1 MNDEGKKENEKKSKN
16 VEIIVEVSPDETE
29 AYITLIPS
37 SESPGFS
44 ADDIRKALSK
54 KGIKFGIKEEV
65 LITLGAEEKF
75 HEKILIA
82 TGVKPKKGKNGEIRH
97 LVDTKK
103 PVKIKKGEKIAEI
116 IPPEDGIEGL
126 TIFEKKIPSIDGK
139 KVKIPNLVNADFSDE
154 NPDIIVSKI
163 DGYLVVDNISV
174 YVKPFFELEILKDD
188 YEAHITVHNPI
199 NDDDFG
205 SEDIKQFL
213 KDNNIIYGVKE
224 EVIENIFQKKSF
236 EQSILIASGQ
246 RVIDGKDGEIRY
258 YFDPEVKPKVN
269 NKGNVN
275 YKELSLIQNVKK
287 GQKIVEVIPPV
298 EGVEG
303 YTVLGKKIPPK
314 IGKPYPLPS
323 GKNAEP
329 DPNNP
334 NILTAGIDGH
344 VMLKGKNIEI
354 DPVFVIKESVDFSTG
369 NVDYIGSVIVNGDVR
384 SGFYVKA
391 KNDIEVNGIVEDA
404 VIEAGGNVLI
414 KTGFVGRGEGKIIAE
429 GKVMIKFC
437 ENENII
443 SGDDII
449 IGEYLMHSNIQT
461 KGKLNVTE
469 QKGIIVGGEIFA
481 IKGVEANIIG
491 NKNYTPTK
499 IFVGINKEIKEKI
512 NEKKSFLMKNL
523 DSKKEVEK
531 ATHMLMRRK
540 LIKKELPENK
550 KGLFDKLKQVKE
562 KIEKEE
568 KILIS
573 EIENSEKELVKFKD
587 SIVKVLGVVY
597 PGTSITIFNKQTEV
611 NEAFKNVFYKYT
623 EKEILAVDLSELK

>member
-1 MNDEGKKENEKKSKN
+1 MNEEGKKENERESKN
-16 VEIIVEVSPDETE
+16 VEIAVEVSSDKTE

-37 SESPGFS
+37 TESSDFS
-44 ADDIRKALSK
+44 VDDVRKALSK

-65 LITLGAEEKF
+65 LITLGAEGKF
-75 HEKILIA
+75 YERILIA
-82 TGVKPKKGKNGEIRH
+82 NGVKPKKGKNGEIRY
-97 LVDTKK
+97 LVDIEK
-103 PVKIKKGEKIAEI
+103 PVKIKKGEKIAKI

-126 TIFEKKIPSIDGK
+126 TIFEQKIPSIDGEIA
-139 KVKIPNLVNADFSDE
+139 KIPNLVNVDFSEE
-154 NPDIIVSKI
+154 NPDILVSKI
-163 DGYLVVDNISV
+163 DGYLVVDKVSV
-174 YVKPFFELEILKDD
+174 YVKPFFEIEISEDE
-188 YEAHITVHNPI
+188 YEAHITVHEPV

-205 SEDIKQFL
+205 SKDLKQFL
-213 KDNNIIYGVKE
+213 KDNNIVHGVKE
-224 EVIENIFQKKSF
+224 DVIENIFQEKRFK
-236 EQSILIASGQ
+236 QSILIASGQ
-246 RVIDGKDGEIRY
+246 RVIDGKDGEIKY
-258 YFDPEVKPKVN
+258 YFETEVKPKVDE
-269 NKGNVN
+269 KGNVD

-287 GQKIVEVIPPV
+287 GQKIVEVTPPV

-329 DPNNP
+329 DPKNP

-344 VMLKGKNIEI
+344 VMLKGKNIEV

-369 NVDYIGSVIVNGDVR
+369 NVEYIGSVIVNGDVK
-384 SGFYVKA
+384 SGFSVKA
-391 KNDIEVNGIVEDA
+391 KNDIEVNGTVEDA
-404 VIEAGGNVLI
+404 VIEAGGNVLL

-461 KGKLNVTE
+461 KGKLIVTE

-491 NKNYTPTK
+491 NQNYTPTK
-499 IFVGINKEIKEKI
+499 IFVGIDKEIKEKI
-512 NEKKSFLMKNL
+512 SEKKSFLMKNL

-531 ATHMLMRRK
+531 ATRMLMRRK
-540 LIKKELPENK
+540 LIKKELPKDK
-550 KGLFDKLKQVKE
+550 KGLFDKLKQAKE

-573 EIENSEKELVKFKD
+573 EIENSEKELAKFKD
-587 SIVKVLGVVY
+587 SIVKVLGVIY

-611 NEAFKNVFYKYT
+611 NEALKNVFYKYT

>member
-1 MNDEGKKENEKKSKN
+1 MNEEGKKENEREGKN
-16 VEIIVEVSPDETE
+16 VEIGVKVSSDETE

-37 SESPGFS
+37 TESPDFS
-44 ADDIRKALSK
+44 VDNVRKALTE

-65 LITLGAEEKF
+65 LITLGAEERLY
-75 HEKILIA
+75 ERILIA
-82 TGVKPKKGKNGEIRH
+82 TGVKPKKGGNGEIRY
-97 LVDTKK
+97 LVDIEK

-126 TIFEKKIPSIDGK
+126 TIFEKKIPSIDGEIA
-139 KVKIPNLVNADFSDE
+139 KIPNLVNVDFSEE
-154 NPDIIVSKI
+154 NPDILVSKI
-163 DGYLVVDNISV
+163 DGYLVVDKVSV
-174 YVKPFFELEILKDD
+174 YVKPFFEIEISEDE
-188 YEAHITVHNPI
+188 YEAHITVHEPV

-205 SEDIKQFL
+205 SKDLKQFL
-213 KDNNIIYGVKE
+213 KDNNIVHGVKE
-224 EVIENIFQKKSF
+224 DVIENIFQEKSF

-246 RVIDGKDGEIRY
+246 RIIDGKDGEIKY
-258 YFDPEVKPKVN
+258 YFETEVKPKVDE
-269 NKGNVN
+269 KGNVD

-287 GQKIVEVIPPV
+287 GQKIVEVTPPV

-303 YTVLGKKIPPK
+303 YTVLGKKIPPN
-314 IGKPYPLPS
+314 IGKPHPLPT
-323 GKNAEP
+323 GKNADP
-329 DPNNP
+329 DPQNP
-334 NILTAGIDGH
+334 NILTAGINGH
-344 VMLKGKNIEI
+344 VMLKGKNIEV

-369 NVDYIGSVIVNGDVR
+369 NIDYIGSVIVNGDVT
-384 SGFYVKA
+384 SGFSVKA
-391 KNDIEVNGIVEDA
+391 KNDIEVNGTVEDA
-404 VIEAGGNVLI
+404 VIEAGGNVLL

-461 KGKLNVTE
+461 KGKLIVTE

-491 NKNYTPTK
+491 NQNYTPTK

-512 NEKKSFLMKNL
+512 NEKKAFLMKNL
-523 DSKKEVEK
+523 DSKKEVDK
-531 ATHMLMRRK
+531 ATRMLMRRK
-540 LIKKELPENK
+540 LIKKELPKDK
-550 KGLFDKLKQVKE
+550 KGLFDKLIQVKE
-562 KIEKEE
+562 KIEEEE
-568 KILIS
+568 KKLIS

-587 SIVKVLGVVY
+587 SIVKVLGVIY

-611 NEAFKNVFYKYT
+611 NEALKNVFYKYT